1 MCRSELTV
9 AAAPV
14 SLYGEGDYALT
25 VVQQVV
31 ASQSFLGMSEEIRNC
46 QKTPSLG
53 DCVTR
58 DYLDRLQAKCSCL
71 PHSLGGEGVKVC
83 GPRDEDCVATVTV
96 NTGHCL
102 VPCSGLYA
110 DVSNQLATSWLISD
124 KQSEFKFLEAE
135 YAKYKYFNEPQIKR
149 SCFKG
154 RTSYSGFF
162 HGITPTVCSHIIDRG
177 FGSDSDIGCQRFI
190 ISLQVSSLNHS

>member
-1 MCRSELTV
+1 MFCSELPVT
-9 AAAPV
+9 AAPV

-71 PHSLGGEGVKVC
+71 PHSLGGGGVKVC

-110 DVSNQLATSWLISD
+110 DVKDSNQLVSSCRTSNSGCLP
-124 KQSEFKFLEAE
+124 EFLQAE
-135 YAKYKYFNEPQIKR
+135 YAKYKYFNEPEINR
-149 SCFKG
+149 SCSKG

-162 HGITPTVCSHIIDRG
+162 HGIT
-177 FGSDSDIGCQRFI
+177 
-190 ISLQVSSLNHS
+190 

>member
-1 MCRSELTV
+1 MFCSELTV

-31 ASQSFLGMSEEIRNC
+31 ATQSFLGMSEEIRNC

-110 DVSNQLATSWLISD
+110 DVSNQLATSWSISD

-135 YAKYKYFNEPQIKR
+135 YAKYKYFNEPQIMR

-154 RTSYSGFF
+154 M
-162 HGITPTVCSHIIDRG
+162 
-177 FGSDSDIGCQRFI
+177 
-190 ISLQVSSLNHS
+190 

>member
-1 MCRSELTV
+1 MFCSELTV

-71 PHSLGGEGVKVC
+71 PHSLGGGGVKVC

-110 DVSNQLATSWLISD
+110 DVKDSNQLVRDIG
-124 KQSEFKFLEAE
+124 KQPEFEFLQAE
-135 YAKYKYFNEPQIKR
+135 YAKYKFFNEPQINR
-149 SCFKG
+149 SCSKG
-154 RTSYSGFF
+154 R
-162 HGITPTVCSHIIDRG
+162 
-177 FGSDSDIGCQRFI
+177 
-190 ISLQVSSLNHS
+190 NHPQYVLIL